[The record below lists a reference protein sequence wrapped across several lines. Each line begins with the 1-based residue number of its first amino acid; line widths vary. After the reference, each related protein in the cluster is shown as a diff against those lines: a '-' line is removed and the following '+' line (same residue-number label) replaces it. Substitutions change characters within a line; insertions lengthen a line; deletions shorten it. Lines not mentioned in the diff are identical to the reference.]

1 MIESCFQNRVVV
13 TKGLHAFSNRID
25 IDLAE
30 ISPCNHEEAD
40 TRMFLHIA
48 DAVNSGFTTAMVKG
62 KDIDILVIGVAM
74 FSRLQDAGLQE
85 LWIAYGQGC
94 HLKWILIHEL
104 TTALSPEKIHGLLF
118 FHAFTGCDTVS
129 AFRGKGK
136 KSAW

>member
-1 MIESCFQNRVVV
+1 
-13 TKGLHAFSNRID
+13 
-25 IDLAE
+25 
-30 ISPCNHEEAD
+30 
-40 TRMFLHIA
+40 MFLHIA
-48 DAVNSGFTTAMVKG
+48 DAVNSGFTTAMVKA

-136 KSAW
+136 KSAWEVLPDASDVFSKLSSYPPMIEDEDIKSIESLS